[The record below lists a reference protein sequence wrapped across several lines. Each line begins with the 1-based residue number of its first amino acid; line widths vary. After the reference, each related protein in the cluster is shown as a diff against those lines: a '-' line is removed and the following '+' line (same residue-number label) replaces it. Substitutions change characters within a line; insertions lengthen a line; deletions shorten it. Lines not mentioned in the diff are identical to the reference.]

1 MSVGYSAGSIDS
13 EVDGPDERPVTETSS
28 PSATTRYQQRIDRLT
43 GEHDAIQQR
52 WSLLANV
59 RLVLFVALAVA
70 IWQWWMGDST
80 IAGIIAAMLVI
91 ALVPIIVVHRRLRAE
106 RDRLDRLVRINTLA
120 RDRAAL
126 AWDGDLPR
134 SPISSPPLDHP
145 YARDLNII
153 GDASLIRRIGTP
165 VTAGGW
171 RTLQAW
177 LLDPLRVGLTARQ
190 EAVRELGGEIDL
202 RQEVEQAGLGQP
214 LDVANAE
221 SLLHWAEAPRVLAGR
236 QWLVTLAW
244 AGPLVAAAL
253 AILQLLGVVP
263 LPLWVLA
270 LAFNLVLTQLVA
282 GDVVADVDDVGNVA
296 GSLRGYRSIV
306 DRLASDRPESP
317 LLRDI
322 HNRLFGGESGGAGGI
337 RRLARAAS
345 FIMPRGS
352 LLYIPLQMAFAW
364 DLHVAGAL
372 DRWKADFGR
381 NLRAWFDTLG
391 EWEALAALGV
401 LAWDHPD
408 WTFPT
413 VSREQGRFEAGN
425 LRHPLLPDAIAIGND
440 VEVGPAGTFLF
451 VTGSNMSGKSTLLRA
466 VGANVVLAQAGAPV
480 AASALSMPPVEI
492 VTTMRVEDSLA
503 HGVSFFLAELQR
515 LKQVID
521 AADAATDRPVLY
533 LLDEILQGT
542 NTSERQIASR
552 RVLHHLTT
560 TNAIGAVS
568 SHDLTLI
575 EGSGLE
581 EGAVPVHFSEQFS
594 EDGGAPAMTFDYRLR
609 PGLATTSN
617 ALKLMRMLGFPED

>member
-1 MSVGYSAGSIDS
+1 MGYSARSIDS
-13 EVDGPDERPVTETSS
+13 EVDGPNERPVTDIPS

-43 GEHDAIQQR
+43 GEHDAVQQR

-80 IAGIIAAMLVI
+80 VAGVIAAVLVVV
-91 ALVPIIVVHRRLRAE
+91 LVPTIVVHRRLRAE
-106 RDRLDRLVRINTLA
+106 RDRLDRLIRINTLA
-120 RDRAAL
+120 LGRAAL
-126 AWDGDLPR
+126 AWDTDLPR
-134 SPISSPPLDHP
+134 SPIPPPPPDHP
-145 YARDLNII
+145 YARDLNIV
-153 GDASLIRRIGTP
+153 GDASVMRRVGTP
-165 VTAGGW
+165 VTVGGW

-177 LLDPLRVGLTARQ
+177 LLDPDLHDLDQRQ
-190 EAVRELGGEIDL
+190 AAVRELGDDIDL
-202 RQEVEQAGLGQP
+202 RQEVEQAGTGQP
-214 LDVANAE
+214 LDAADAE
-221 SLLHWAEAPRVLAGR
+221 TLLRWAEAPRVLARR
-236 QWLVTLAW
+236 QWLVALAW
-244 AGPLVAAAL
+244 AGPAAAGVL

-263 LPLWVLA
+263 VPLWVLA
-270 LAFNLVLTQLVA
+270 LAFNLVLTQLLA
-282 GDVVADVDDVGNVA
+282 GDVVADVDDVGRVA
-296 GSLRGYRSIV
+296 GSLRGYRAIV
-306 DRLASDRPESP
+306 DRLEERRPESP
-317 LLRDI
+317 LLRQI
-322 HNRLFGGESGGAGGI
+322 HDRLFGGKSGGAGGI

-345 FIMPRGS
+345 FVMPRGS

-364 DLHVAGAL
+364 DLHVAGAF
-372 DRWKADFGR
+372 DRWKAAHGR
-381 NLRAWFDTLG
+381 DLRAWFDTLG

-401 LAWDHPD
+401 LAWDHPE
-408 WTFPT
+408 WVFPT
-413 VSREQGRFEAGN
+413 IAVERDRIDAGN
-425 LRHPLLPDAIAIGND
+425 LRHPLLPDDIAVGND
-440 VEVGPAGTFLF
+440 VAVGPAGTFLF

-466 VGANVVLAQAGAPV
+466 IGANAVLAQAGAPV
-480 AASALSMPPVEI
+480 AAAEMAMPPVAI

-521 AADAATDRPVLY
+521 AADAAADRPVLY

-542 NTSERQIASR
+542 NTAERQIASR
-552 RVLHHLTT
+552 RVLRHLTT

-581 EGAVPVHFSEQFS
+581 GNAAPVHFSEQFS

-617 ALKLMRMLGFPED
+617 ALKLMRLLGFPEE